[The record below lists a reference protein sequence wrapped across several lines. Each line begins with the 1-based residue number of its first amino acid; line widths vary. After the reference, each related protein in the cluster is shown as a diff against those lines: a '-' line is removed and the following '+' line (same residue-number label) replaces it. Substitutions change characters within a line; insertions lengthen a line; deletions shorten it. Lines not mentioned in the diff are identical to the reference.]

1 MIELFINA
9 PIELKVIILFGLVM
23 VVKEIIPVRNKVET
37 KGGQ

>member
-23 VVKEIIPVRNKVET
+23 VVKEII
-37 KGGQ
+37 KGELTTI

>member
-23 VVKEIIPVRNKVET
+23 VVKEII
-37 KGGQ
+37 KGEQTTI

>member
-23 VVKEIIPVRNKVET
+23 VVKEIIKDEQT
-37 KGGQ
+37 TI